1 MKDWQNKKVK
11 SQEEVLHF
19 KWYRKTSLPEIVAP
33 VDVGKI
39 VGTDYPEY
47 AEGTWLQMLKNLK
60 PRRTG
65 ETFPSERYFEMVRNE
80 YDHSAG
86 KQPITVSKYGEEYIL
101 CQSGNHRICHAKF
114 AGIQFL
120 RLRVQEYTMDPAL
133 IAADFASRRAV
144 MDATEAVKEPNLWQ
158 QVLKRL
164 GFLFAQLDKAVC
176 LSVRRD
182 ILVRLSASW

>member
-1 MKDWQNKKVK
+1 MYSTEGWQNEKVK
-11 SQEEVLHF
+11 EKDEVLNF
-19 KWYRKTSLPEIVAP
+19 KWYRKTSLPEVVAP
-33 VDVGKI
+33 VEMSKI
-39 VGTDYPEY
+39 VGTDYLNY

-80 YDHSAG
+80 HDHSSG

-120 RLRVQEYTMDPAL
+120 QLRVQEYTLDPAL
-133 IAADFASRRAV
+133 IEADFASRRAV
-144 MDATEAVKEPNLWQ
+144 MDAAEAIKRPSLWQ
-158 QVLKRL
+158 RVLKRL
-164 GFLFAQLDKAVC
+164 GLPPA
-176 LSVRRD
+176 
-182 ILVRLSASW
+182 